1 MRLASVSH
9 EGAQWVA
16 TIEDGRAYPVG
27 SLREL
32 GPAAS
37 MSEVASMS
45 VNRDRGIPTSEVRFR
60 PLVPNP
66 RRIVCVGLN
75 YVAHAA
81 ESDRDVPTYP
91 VLFTKFASTLTGAF
105 DDIPC
110 PAESNA
116 IDYEGELVVVI
127 GERTRRISP
136 AAALSAVWGVSVAND
151 VSMRDFQNK
160 THQWLQ
166 GKAWDGATPVGP
178 ELVTLD
184 EIPSLDDLT
193 LRTLVNGEVVQEAS
207 TAAMIFD
214 IPTLVSTISV
224 FTELEPGDLILTGT
238 PSGVGFR
245 REPQILLA
253 PGDVSVVEVPGV
265 CRLQNQFIAENISA

>member
-9 EGAQWVA
+9 EGAHWVA
-16 TIEDGRAYPVG
+16 AIEDGWAYPVG

-37 MSEVASMS
+37 MSEVAAMPVDRS
-45 VNRDRGIPTSEVRFR
+45 RGIATAELRFR
-60 PLVPNP
+60 PLVPRP

-75 YVAHAA
+75 YAEHAA
-81 ESDRDVPTYP
+81 ESGRDVPGYP
-91 VLFTKFASTLTGAF
+91 VLFTKFASSLTGAF
-105 DDIPC
+105 DEIPC
-110 PAESNA
+110 PPESNA

-136 AAALSAVWGVSVAND
+136 DEALRAVWGVSVAND
-151 VSMRDFQNK
+151 VSMRDFQNR

-166 GKAWDGATPVGP
+166 GKAWDGTTPVGP

-184 EIPSLDDLT
+184 EIPSLDNLT
-193 LRTLVNGEVVQEAS
+193 LRTLVNDELVQEAS
-207 TAAMIFD
+207 TAAMVFD
-214 IPTLVSTISV
+214 IPALVSTISA

-238 PSGVGFR
+238 PKGVGFR
-245 REPQILLA
+245 REPQILLR
-253 PGDVSVVEVPGV
+253 PGDISTVEVPGV
-265 CRLQNQFIAENISA
+265 CRLQNRLIAENTTT